1 VTAYRNYAVYRDY
14 NEFSA
19 LVLNTLLEMIR
30 RTRGSLVTFHPKK
43 IAVLAGI
50 DTHPVILTLVKDVL
64 EGLREKGLIS
74 LAGKSKHRV
83 KYAVTKSSPLWAL
96 AKEGTSKVL
105 VLGDPETR
113 WATNPA
119 TRPAGGSV

>member
-1 VTAYRNYAVYRDY
+1 MKTGVYRNY

-30 RTRGSLVTFHPKK
+30 RTRGSLVTFNPKK

-74 LAGKSKHRV
+74 IAGKSKHGV

-96 AKEGTSKVL
+96 AKEGYTFTVATLPDLERIGIMASAQTRRTSL
-105 VLGDPETR
+105 AP
-113 WATNPA
+113 
-119 TRPAGGSV
+119 

>member
-1 VTAYRNYAVYRDY
+1 MKTGVYRNY

-30 RTRGSLVTFHPKK
+30 RTKGGLVTFNPKK

-64 EGLREKGLIS
+64 EGLRERGLINI
-74 LAGKSKHRV
+74 AGKSKHGV
-83 KYAVTKSSPLWAL
+83 KYSVTKNSPLWAL
-96 AKEGTSKVL
+96 AKEGYMFTA
-105 VLGDPETR
+105 
-113 WATNPA
+113 ATVA
-119 TRPAGGSV
+119 DLERISVMASAQKRRASAIP

>member
-1 VTAYRNYAVYRDY
+1 
-14 NEFSA
+14 
-19 LVLNTLLEMIR
+19 MIR
-30 RTRGSLVTFHPKK
+30 RTRGSLVTFNPKK

-96 AKEGTSKVL
+96 AKEGYTFTAT
-105 VLGDPETR
+105 TR
-113 WATNPA
+113 VIPK
-119 TRPAGGSV
+119 PAGPPSTKPSGRECSRRGV